1 MRAAVVQEPGLVEV
15 VDVADPSPGPDDVVV
30 EVAACGV
37 CGTDVH
43 ILHGEFAPRLPVT
56 PGHELAGTVV
66 AVGRD
71 VTGLRVGDVV
81 AADPNLYCGRCHYCR
96 RGRGNLCE
104 RFAALGVTHPG
115 GAAQYVA
122 VPAGNCVRLPEHV
135 RAEDAVLIEPLSC
148 AVHAVDVLRGRV
160 GDHCLVYGAGTMG
173 LMVLRLALAT
183 GAASVDVVDTD
194 PGKLVA
200 AQALGCRQAVT
211 DADELDMPRGWEV
224 VVDCTGAPSAI
235 EDGLSR
241 VGRGGTF
248 LQVGV
253 TSPGTRVGWEPY
265 RVFREEITIT
275 GSMGVLH
282 SYERAAEL
290 FFGGLVDPAL
300 LVSDRFRL
308 DDYRAALDLVAAGT
322 ARKVLVTPHH

>member
-1 MRAAVVQEPGLVEV
+1 MEV

-30 EVAACGV
+30 QVAACGV

-71 VTGLRVGDVV
+71 VAGLRVGDVV

-104 RFAALGVTHPG
+104 RFAAVGVTHPG
-115 GAAQYVA
+115 AAAEYVA
-122 VPAGNCVRLPEHV
+122 VPASNCVRLPGHV
-135 RAEDAVLIEPLSC
+135 RAEDA
-148 AVHAVDVLRGRV
+148 
-160 GDHCLVYGAGTMG
+160 
-173 LMVLRLALAT
+173 
-183 GAASVDVVDTD
+183 
-194 PGKLVA
+194 
-200 AQALGCRQAVT
+200 
-211 DADELDMPRGWEV
+211 
-224 VVDCTGAPSAI
+224 VDCTGAPSAI
-235 EDGLSR
+235 EDGLAR

-253 TSPGTRVGWEPY
+253 TSPGTHLAWEPY

-282 SYERAAEL
+282 SYERAAEML
-290 FFGGLVDPAL
+290 LGGLVDPAL
-300 LVSDRFRL
+300 LVSDRFGL
-308 DDYRAALDLVAAGT
+308 DDYRTALDLVAAGT
-322 ARKVLVTPHH
+322 ARKVLVHPHH